1 MTITCTDG
9 FTFSMVTGP
18 DLYSGPG
25 SVEIG
30 YPSEPDELL
39 EPHRQMLSENPT
51 ESVYPYTPLTVV
63 AQLLKKHNH
72 TPNNQ

>member
-1 MTITCTDG
+1 MKIECTDG
-9 FTFSMVTGP
+9 FTFSMITG
-18 DLYSGPG
+18 LNTYSGPG
-25 SVEIG
+25 CAEIG

-39 EPHRQMLSENPT
+39 EPHREMINENPT

-72 TPNNQ
+72 NDNDN